1 MKAIMLI
8 GAVAV
13 AVLIAVPAVADN
25 QNQSNPGDQGQQGAQ
40 YSPAYQNQA
49 PQYFDMAPH
58 GWPSQNAAKQCFNGK
73 GIAGVNRSG
82 ARTLYLQSNQGGIYQ
97 MRLTGDC
104 DGLNNA
110 EKLTVRAN
118 GSDVI
123 CPGDNAELIARISTT
138 AKHCR
143 VADVRRLT
151 AKEVSVL
158 ASAAR

>member
-1 MKAIMLI
+1 MKAVMLI
-8 GAVAV
+8 GAVAA
-13 AVLIAVPAVADN
+13 AVLISVPAAADN
-25 QNQSNPGDQGQQGAQ
+25 QNQGDQGNQGQQGAQ
-40 YSPAYQNQA
+40 YGPSYQNQA
-49 PQYFDMAPH
+49 PQYSDMAAH

-82 ARTLYLQSNQGGIYQ
+82 AQTLYLQSNQGGIYQ
-97 MRLTGDC
+97 MRLTGEC

-110 EKLTVRAN
+110 EKLRVRAN